1 MGELWN
7 NEVFEMVKQ
16 RCAEADRDEDKAQ
29 NFLDFI
35 TDTEIPMRGRGSFIG
50 SGLYFT
56 SIDSCIGAPSRT
68 LCDVVVTQFAIQTW
82 AKKRGL
88 RTSQRAL
95 KESARDLREA
105 GLDIDIEPKSHR
117 VGSGVIWGVGCRR
130 ALINRDPFLQP
141 QLTLHSLTEDSL
153 TQPYNILTP
162 DYRDKNNKKTIN
174 VSTKEKETATV
185 FSLKPEPEAA
195 DLPEMRKTGACAS
208 ENSLTSLQMPILRRE
223 SDVRIVQDCKDNKPR
238 AKPESAE

>member
-1 MGELWN
+1 MGKLWGN
-7 NEVFEMVKQ
+7 KVFEMVEQ

-56 SIDSCIGAPSRT
+56 SIDDCIGAPSRAV
-68 LCDVVVTQFAIQTW
+68 CNVIVTQLAIQLW

-88 RTSQRAL
+88 KTSQRAL

-117 VGSGVIWGVGCRR
+117 VGGEVVWGVRCRR
-130 ALINRDPFLQP
+130 ALISRGEQT
-141 QLTLHSLTEDSL
+141 TLHSLTDDSL
-153 TQPYNILTP
+153 TQPY
-162 DYRDKNNKKTIN
+162 R
-174 VSTKEKETATV
+174 
-185 FSLKPEPEAA
+185 
-195 DLPEMRKTGACAS
+195 
-208 ENSLTSLQMPILRRE
+208 
-223 SDVRIVQDCKDNKPR
+223 
-238 AKPESAE
+238 